1 MKIALEIRKEYG
13 IFESHDTLQ
22 QLMNVT
28 NMLILAKEFIQA
40 SEVLSFYETLVL
52 EHEGNNSFDYAICQ
66 LEKGIL
72 ALSQNDPE
80 KAELCLLE
88 AEQKITIIMGTD
100 NDYTKTCYRYLHNL
114 YSRWH
119 KKEKSLEYREKL
131 LLGKY

>member
-1 MKIALEIRKEYG
+1 
-13 IFESHDTLQ
+13 
-22 QLMNVT
+22 MNLT
-28 NMLILAKEFIQA
+28 NMLIGAKEFVQA